1 MLRSLLCHSELRGR
15 RISRG
20 LFAPLRVTPSDKCKN
35 QKGFTLVE
43 LIIVVALIG
52 MISAAATTAIH
63 QVLTGTA
70 LSNDLNTAV
79 NQIHNAGHWISQ
91 DVQMAK
97 PGSDTIV
104 DSSQLDDPDFL
115 QLTIWEDAT
124 GDTTHT
130 VMYTLQDGKLLR
142 DGQLIA
148 EYIQPKQEGVT
159 WCDWDEATLL
169 LTATITA
176 QVGEEIETR
185 TFEVKPRPDPVS

>member
-1 MLRSLLCHSELRGR
+1 MLRNLLCHSELRGR
-15 RISRG
+15 RTCRR
-20 LFAPLRVTPSDKCKN
+20 LFAPLRVTPSNKYKH
-35 QKGFTLVE
+35 QKGFTLIE
-43 LIIVVALIG
+43 MIIVVALIG
-52 MISAAATTAIH
+52 MISAAATMAIH
-63 QVLTGTA
+63 QVLTGTT
-70 LSNDLNTAV
+70 LSNDLNTAI
-79 NQIHNAGHWISQ
+79 NQIHNAGYWINQ

-115 QLTIWEDAT
+115 QLTIWKDAT

-159 WCDWDEATLL
+159 WCDWDETTLL

-176 QVGEEIETR
+176 QIGEEIEAR